1 MTFVEGSITD
11 PDLLVE
17 IRWAGVGAGAIGGLI
32 RCSGWRR
39 RTILRAGSGREERRV
54 STVRARAGGVGGGE
68 SYSDA
73 DKGRQHIHNP
83 HLWQTNH
90 VARVFPISVAS

>member
-1 MTFVEGSITD
+1 MGRGRSGSN
-11 PDLLVE
+11 
-17 IRWAGVGAGAIGGLI
+17 
-32 RCSGWRR
+32 RR
-39 RTILRAGSGREERRV
+39 FDSLQRMETQDGLRAGSGREERRV

-83 HLWQTNH
+83 HLWQTDH

>member
-1 MTFVEGSITD
+1 MGRGRSESNRRFDSLQRRV
-11 PDLLVE
+11 
-17 IRWAGVGAGAIGGLI
+17 AGGGL
-32 RCSGWRR
+32 S
-39 RTILRAGSGREERRV
+39 AGSGREERRV
-54 STVRARAGGVGGGE
+54 STVGARAGGVAGGE